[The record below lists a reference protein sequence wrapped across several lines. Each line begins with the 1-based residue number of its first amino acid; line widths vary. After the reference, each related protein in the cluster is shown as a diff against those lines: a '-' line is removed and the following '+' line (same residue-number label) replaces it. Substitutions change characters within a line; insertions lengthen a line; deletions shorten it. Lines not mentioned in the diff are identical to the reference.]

1 MVNYAPMNKKSKHV
15 LVMMQPMSDLR
26 FAGIARFA
34 QSHGWFLTVEERF
47 AYGANLW
54 RGDGALV
61 TLRDDA
67 RMLEAVRSLRRRGI
81 PVVDMVVNMPNVA
94 MPRVA
99 NDHEAVGRMAAKHFT
114 ERNFRQVAWFS
125 TGTGHVHDL
134 RRFAL
139 EKTLSGHATVYDW
152 TYNRR
157 CNWQNFLEWLKGK
170 LSKTILPLGVLA
182 YDESDAARFL
192 NACLDTGYSIPEDV
206 SILAIGNDFRLCERQ
221 PIPISN
227 IEQNMERGG
236 FAAAALLDRLMN
248 GGKAPKKAILIQ
260 PTGIIPRKS
269 TDLLAASDP
278 RCREALKFIADNLS
292 RPFGAQEITQA
303 LGIKRNVL
311 DELFRKEIKTSVG
324 AEIKRQRIE
333 RVKKLLED
341 TDIPLDGIAAMTGF
355 CNAAYLVATFR
366 RQVGTT
372 PAAWR
377 RRQS

>member
-1 MVNYAPMNKKSKHV
+1 
-15 LVMMQPMSDLR
+15 
-26 FAGIARFA
+26 
-34 QSHGWFLTVEERF
+34 
-47 AYGANLW
+47 
-54 RGDGALV
+54 
-61 TLRDDA
+61 
-67 RMLEAVRSLRRRGI
+67 
-81 PVVDMVVNMPNVA
+81 
-94 MPRVA
+94 
-99 NDHEAVGRMAAKHFT
+99 
-114 ERNFRQVAWFS
+114 
-125 TGTGHVHDL
+125 
-134 RRFAL
+134 
-139 EKTLSGHATVYDW
+139 
-152 TYNRR
+152 
-157 CNWQNFLEWLKGK
+157 
-170 LSKTILPLGVLA
+170 
-182 YDESDAARFL
+182 
-192 NACLDTGYSIPEDV
+192 
-206 SILAIGNDFRLCERQ
+206 
-221 PIPISN
+221 
-227 IEQNMERGG
+227 MERGG